1 MRPIELLGKI
11 LIEGYHADIQTSPYG
26 ILLIVK
32 PQQILSNLVGGMIR
46 NAGFRFR
53 SCYSEANGQTV
64 PTIFEGKSKFLMM
77 IEFLK
82 RHLKY

>member
-26 ILLIVK
+26 MLLIVK
-32 PQQILSNLVGGMIR
+32 PQQILSNFVGGMIR

-53 SCYSEANGQTV
+53 GCYSEANGRAV
-64 PTIFEGKSKFLMM
+64 LL
-77 IEFLK
+77 FLK
-82 RHLKY
+82 EKTDPL